1 MSNQESNDGATGVAN
16 EEIAPKLSG
25 LTGGA
30 TQTCSEVTLHTCE
43 RTMVNIMNT
52 VNFLLQ

>member
-25 LTGGA
+25 LTGEA

-43 RTMVNIMNT
+43 RTMVNIMDT